1 MSRKKII
8 WLVILLVA
16 AGGAWYGY
24 SEYSRSNKN
33 YQHVNPD
40 FSMSATDLIREF
52 EAGDS
57 VASHKY
63 NGKAIEVSGNVKT
76 IDKDEKGFYTITL
89 GDSASLS
96 SVRCAMDTIH
106 KDDAAGLV
114 KGSSVILRGAC
125 TGFYKDD
132 MGLGSDVILNF
143 CAVITKKNN

>member
-8 WLVILLVA
+8 WLVILLIA

-33 YQHVNPD
+33 YQHVKPD
-40 FSMSATDLIREF
+40 FSVSAIDLVREF

-57 VASHKY
+57 AAGGKY

-76 IDKDEKGFYTITL
+76 IDKDEKGFYTVTL
-89 GDSASLS
+89 GDSTSLS
-96 SVRCAMDTIH
+96 SVRCSMDTAH
-106 KDDAAGLV
+106 KDDAAGLRT
-114 KGSSVILRGAC
+114 GSSVILRGAC
-125 TGFYKDD
+125 TGFYKDE

-143 CAVITKKNN
+143 CVLITKKE